1 MNIDEAVSWVG
12 GVGKHPSKFKG
23 FDPRAHLGGIDF
35 HRLEHFLIGVGRTHV
50 KQFACIGDLPFKFL
64 QHKYDI
70 LERLAL
76 ATETLGV
83 LGVVPD
89 AGVFQRPNDLFE
101 SRLLQIE
108 VKDTPEVR

>member
-1 MNIDEAVSWVG
+1 
-12 GVGKHPSKFKG
+12 
-23 FDPRAHLGGIDF
+23 
-35 HRLEHFLIGVGRTHV
+35 
-50 KQFACIGDLPFKFL
+50 
-64 QHKYDI
+64 
-70 LERLAL
+70 
-76 ATETLGV
+76 LGV